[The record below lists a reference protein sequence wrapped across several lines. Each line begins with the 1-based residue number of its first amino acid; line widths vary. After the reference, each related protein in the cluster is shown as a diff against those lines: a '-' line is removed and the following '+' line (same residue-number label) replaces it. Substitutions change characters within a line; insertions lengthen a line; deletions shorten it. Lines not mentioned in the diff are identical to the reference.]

1 MATIIKIKR
10 SSATTAPS
18 ALAQGELALTYGS
31 GTQGNNGDR
40 LFIGTGTETNGE
52 AANIDVIGGQY
63 FTDMLDHVA
72 GTVTASCA
80 AIVDSNSKVDVLNV
94 DNLTLNGNTVSST
107 DAAGDINI
115 TPHTTGDLVLDGQKW
130 PQAVGSADQFLKTAA
145 DGQLSWAAVPSG
157 SFTLAADTG
166 SDDTFTTGNT
176 LTFAGGT
183 GIGTT
188 ISDDNLSFAID
199 ATVATL
205 TGTQTLTNKT
215 LTTPTLT
222 TPIANAGVQLKNG
235 ASSAGFLEF
244 FEDSDNGTNKVTLIG
259 PASTA
264 DVTVTL
270 PAAADTLV
278 GKATT
283 DTFTNKSIDVD
294 NNTVSNIEVDNLKAG
309 VLDTDIS
316 AVAGTDTTLAS
327 AKAIKTYVDAQLT
340 AADLDVAGDSGTL
353 DIDLDAD
360 TFTIAGGTGLTSTA
374 DTTTLTLNIDSTVTT
389 LSGAQTLTNKTL
401 TSPKI
406 NENVAVA
413 ATATELNIMDGGTA
427 ASATTLLDA
436 DRVVVNDDGT
446 MKQVALTD
454 FETYFEAGLDTLN
467 AVTSASSLATV
478 GTVTTGVWSATDV
491 AVAAGG
497 TGSSTA
503 SGARTNLGVAIGS
516 DVQAYDAQLADL
528 SGLAVTNGGF
538 IVGDGSNFVLESA
551 NTARTSL
558 GLGTGDTPTF
568 SGAAMGAQKITGV
581 LDPTAAQDA
590 ATKAYVDAVKTGLD
604 VKGSCKYAT
613 TADLSATYANGTAG
627 VGATLTADANG
638 ALTVD
643 GATPSVNDRILV
655 MDQSDA
661 EENGIYTATT
671 VGSANAAFV
680 LTRATDA
687 DTGTEFTG
695 GTFTFVEAG
704 TANADNGYVFTHN
717 GAPTMGTTDLT
728 VAQFSGAGQITA
740 GSGMTKSAN
749 TMNVVGGTGIT
760 ANANDIQIAADWTGQ
775 NTITTLGTITTG
787 QWQST
792 DVAVAYGGTGAS
804 TFTSNGILYGNAAN
818 AIQVTAA
825 GTDGY
830 FLYSNSGT
838 PSWTNQLDGGTF

>member
-80 AIVDSNSKVDVLNV
+80 AIVDSNSKVDVWNV

-107 DAAGDINI
+107 DIAGDINI

-130 PQAVGSADQFLKTAA
+130 PQADGSANQFLKTAGN
-145 DGQLSWAAVPSG
+145 GQLSWAAVPSG
-157 SFTLAADTG
+157 SFTLSADSG
-166 SDDTFTTGNT
+166 ANDTFTTGDT
-176 LTFAGGT
+176 LEFEGGT

-188 ISDDNLSFAID
+188 VSDDKLSFAID
-199 ATVATL
+199 ATVA
-205 TGTQTLTNKT
+205 
-215 LTTPTLT
+215 
-222 TPIANAGVQLKNG
+222 
-235 ASSAGFLEF
+235 
-244 FEDSDNGTNKVTLIG
+244 
-259 PASTA
+259 
-264 DVTVTL
+264 
-270 PAAADTLV
+270 
-278 GKATT
+278 
-283 DTFTNKSIDVD
+283 
-294 NNTVSNIEVDNLKAG
+294 
-309 VLDTDIS
+309 
-316 AVAGTDTTLAS
+316 
-327 AKAIKTYVDAQLT
+327 
-340 AADLDVAGDSGTL
+340 
-353 DIDLDAD
+353 
-360 TFTIAGGTGLTSTA
+360 
-374 DTTTLTLNIDSTVTT
+374 T

-401 TSPKI
+401 TSPI
-406 NENVAVA
+406 ASGLALSDSSIVFEG
-413 ATATELNIMDGGTA
+413 ATANEFETTLTVTDPSADRTITLPNVDGTVITTGNLSAITDAGVFTGSIVIEGTTDDQWETTIAVTDPTADRTWTVPNTSDTFAGTASTQTLTNKTISGGSNTLSDIANASLTNSSITVNGNAVSLGGTV
-427 ASATTLLDA
+427 TLDA
-436 DRVVVNDDGT
+436 DDLAEGTNLFYTDERVDDRVNTLFTDGEGIDSVYDDANGT
-446 MKQVALTD
+446 LTI
-454 FETYFEAGLDTLN
+454 AGEDASTSN
-467 AVTSASSLATV
+467 KGIASFHSDNFSVTSGAVIIKNGGVANAELVNSAVSFGGVSVSLGASDATPAFNLSDATAYTGDNALVTV
-478 GTVTTGVWSATDV
+478 GTI
-491 AVAAGG
+491 
-497 TGSSTA
+497 A
-503 SGARTNLGVAIGS
+503 SGTWNGTAIGNNYLANSSLTIGS
-516 DVQAYDAQLADL
+516 DTVSLGGTQTDL
-528 SGLAVTNGGF
+528 NGITSLDVDNITVDGNSISSTNTNGNVV
-538 IVGDGSNFVLESA
+538 IDPNGSGTVDMSSS
-551 NTARTSL
+551 RITSV
-558 GLGTGDTPTF
+558 T
-568 SGAAMGAQKITGV
+568 
-581 LDPTAAQDA
+581 DPTGAQDA

-643 GATPSVNDRILV
+643 GATPSTDDRILV

-661 EENGIYTATT
+661 EENGIYTVTT
-671 VGSANAAFV
+671 VGNAGAAFV

-695 GTFTFVEAG
+695 GTFTFVETG

-717 GAPTMGTTDLT
+717 GAPTMGTTELA

-838 PSWTNQLDGGTF
+838 PAWTNQLDGGTF

>member
-80 AIVDSNSKVDVLNV
+80 AIVDSNSKVDVWNV

-107 DAAGDINI
+107 DIAGDINI

-130 PQAVGSADQFLKTAA
+130 PQADGSANQFLKTAGN
-145 DGQLSWAAVPSG
+145 GQLSWAAVPSG
-157 SFTLAADTG
+157 SFTLSADSG
-166 SDDTFTTGNT
+166 ANDTFTTGDT
-176 LTFAGGT
+176 LEFEGGT

-188 ISDDNLSFAID
+188 VSDDKLSFAID
-199 ATVATL
+199 ATVA
-205 TGTQTLTNKT
+205 
-215 LTTPTLT
+215 
-222 TPIANAGVQLKNG
+222 
-235 ASSAGFLEF
+235 
-244 FEDSDNGTNKVTLIG
+244 
-259 PASTA
+259 
-264 DVTVTL
+264 
-270 PAAADTLV
+270 
-278 GKATT
+278 
-283 DTFTNKSIDVD
+283 
-294 NNTVSNIEVDNLKAG
+294 
-309 VLDTDIS
+309 
-316 AVAGTDTTLAS
+316 
-327 AKAIKTYVDAQLT
+327 
-340 AADLDVAGDSGTL
+340 
-353 DIDLDAD
+353 
-360 TFTIAGGTGLTSTA
+360 
-374 DTTTLTLNIDSTVTT
+374 T

-401 TSPKI
+401 TSPI
-406 NENVAVA
+406 ASGLALSDSSIVFEG
-413 ATATELNIMDGGTA
+413 ATANEFETTLTVTDPSADRTITLPNVDGTVITTGNLSAITDAGVFTGSIVIEGTTDDQWETTIAVTDPTADRTWTVPNTSDTFAGTASTQTLTNKTISGGSNTLSDIANASLTNSSITVNGNAVSLGGTV
-427 ASATTLLDA
+427 TLDA
-436 DRVVVNDDGT
+436 DDLAEGTNLFYTDERVDDRVNALFTDGEGIDSVYDDANGT
-446 MKQVALTD
+446 LTI
-454 FETYFEAGLDTLN
+454 AGEDASTSN
-467 AVTSASSLATV
+467 KGIASFHSDNFSVTSGAVIIKNGGVANAELVNSAVSFGGVSVSLGASDATPAFNLSDATAYTGDNALVTV
-478 GTVTTGVWSATDV
+478 GTI
-491 AVAAGG
+491 
-497 TGSSTA
+497 A
-503 SGARTNLGVAIGS
+503 SGTWNGTAIGNNYLANSSLTIGS
-516 DVQAYDAQLADL
+516 DTVSLGGTQTDL
-528 SGLAVTNGGF
+528 NGITSLDVDNITVDGNSISSTNTNGNVV
-538 IVGDGSNFVLESA
+538 IDPNGSGTVDMSSS
-551 NTARTSL
+551 RITSV
-558 GLGTGDTPTF
+558 T
-568 SGAAMGAQKITGV
+568 
-581 LDPTAAQDA
+581 DPTAAQDA

-643 GATPSVNDRILV
+643 GATPSTDDRILV

-661 EENGIYTATT
+661 EENGIYTVTT
-671 VGSANAAFV
+671 VGNAGAAFV

-695 GTFTFVEAG
+695 GTFTFVETG

-717 GAPTMGTTDLT
+717 GAPTMGTTELA

-838 PSWTNQLDGGTF
+838 PAWTNQLDGGTF

>member
-80 AIVDSNSKVDVLNV
+80 AIVDSNSKVDVWNV

-107 DAAGDINI
+107 DIAGDINI

-130 PQAVGSADQFLKTAA
+130 PQADGSANQFLKTAGN
-145 DGQLSWAAVPSG
+145 GQLSWAAVPSG
-157 SFTLAADTG
+157 SFTLSADSG
-166 SDDTFTTGNT
+166 SDDTFTTGDT
-176 LTFAGGT
+176 LEFEGGT

-188 ISDDNLSFAID
+188 VSDDKLSFAID
-199 ATVATL
+199 ATVA
-205 TGTQTLTNKT
+205 
-215 LTTPTLT
+215 
-222 TPIANAGVQLKNG
+222 
-235 ASSAGFLEF
+235 
-244 FEDSDNGTNKVTLIG
+244 
-259 PASTA
+259 
-264 DVTVTL
+264 
-270 PAAADTLV
+270 
-278 GKATT
+278 
-283 DTFTNKSIDVD
+283 
-294 NNTVSNIEVDNLKAG
+294 
-309 VLDTDIS
+309 
-316 AVAGTDTTLAS
+316 
-327 AKAIKTYVDAQLT
+327 
-340 AADLDVAGDSGTL
+340 
-353 DIDLDAD
+353 
-360 TFTIAGGTGLTSTA
+360 
-374 DTTTLTLNIDSTVTT
+374 T

-401 TSPKI
+401 TSPI
-406 NENVAVA
+406 ASGLALSDSSIVFEG
-413 ATATELNIMDGGTA
+413 ATANEFETTLTVTDPSADRTITLPNVDGTVITTGNLSAITDAGVFTGSIVIEGTTDDQWETTIAVTDPTADRTWTVPNTSDTFAGTASTQTLTNKTISGGSNTLSDIANASLTNSSITVNGNAVSLGGTV
-427 ASATTLLDA
+427 TLDA
-436 DRVVVNDDGT
+436 DDLAEGTNLFYTDERVDDRVNALFTDGEGIDSVYDDANGT
-446 MKQVALTD
+446 LTI
-454 FETYFEAGLDTLN
+454 AGEDASTSN
-467 AVTSASSLATV
+467 KGIASFHSDNFSVTSGAVIIKNGGVANAELVNSAVSFGGVSVSLGASDATPAFNLSDATAYTGDNALVTV
-478 GTVTTGVWSATDV
+478 GTI
-491 AVAAGG
+491 
-497 TGSSTA
+497 A
-503 SGARTNLGVAIGS
+503 SGTWNGTAIGNNYLANSSLTIGS
-516 DVQAYDAQLADL
+516 DTVSLGGTQTDL
-528 SGLAVTNGGF
+528 NGITSLDVDNITVDGNSISSTNTNGNVV
-538 IVGDGSNFVLESA
+538 IDPNGSGTVDMSSS
-551 NTARTSL
+551 RITSV
-558 GLGTGDTPTF
+558 T
-568 SGAAMGAQKITGV
+568 
-581 LDPTAAQDA
+581 DPTGAQDA

-627 VGATLTADANG
+627 VGATLTAVANG

-643 GATPSVNDRILV
+643 GATPSTDDRILV

-661 EENGIYTATT
+661 EENGIYTVTT
-671 VGSANAAFV
+671 VGNAGAAFV

-695 GTFTFVEAG
+695 GTFTFVETG

-717 GAPTMGTTDLT
+717 GAPTMGTTELA

-838 PSWTNQLDGGTF
+838 PAWTNQLDGGTF

>member
-80 AIVDSNSKVDVLNV
+80 AIVDSNSKVDVWNV

-107 DAAGDINI
+107 DTAGDINI

-130 PQAVGSADQFLKTAA
+130 PQADGSANQFLKTAGN
-145 DGQLSWAAVPSG
+145 GQLSWAAVPSG
-157 SFTLAADTG
+157 SFTLSADSG
-166 SDDTFTTGNT
+166 ANDTFTTGDT
-176 LTFAGGT
+176 LEFEGGT

-188 ISDDNLSFAID
+188 VSDDKLSFAID
-199 ATVATL
+199 ATVA
-205 TGTQTLTNKT
+205 
-215 LTTPTLT
+215 
-222 TPIANAGVQLKNG
+222 
-235 ASSAGFLEF
+235 
-244 FEDSDNGTNKVTLIG
+244 
-259 PASTA
+259 
-264 DVTVTL
+264 
-270 PAAADTLV
+270 
-278 GKATT
+278 
-283 DTFTNKSIDVD
+283 
-294 NNTVSNIEVDNLKAG
+294 
-309 VLDTDIS
+309 
-316 AVAGTDTTLAS
+316 
-327 AKAIKTYVDAQLT
+327 
-340 AADLDVAGDSGTL
+340 
-353 DIDLDAD
+353 
-360 TFTIAGGTGLTSTA
+360 
-374 DTTTLTLNIDSTVTT
+374 T

-401 TSPKI
+401 TSPI
-406 NENVAVA
+406 ASGLALSDSSIVFEG
-413 ATATELNIMDGGTA
+413 ATANEFETTLTVTDPSADRTITLPNVDGTVITTGNLSAITDAGVFTGSIVIEGTTDDQWETTIAVTDPTADRTWTVPNTSDTFAGTASTQTLTNKTISGGSNTLSDIANASLTNSSITVNGNAVSLGGTV
-427 ASATTLLDA
+427 TLDA
-436 DRVVVNDDGT
+436 DDLAEGTNLFYTDERVDDRVNTLFTDGEGIDSVYDDANGT
-446 MKQVALTD
+446 LTI
-454 FETYFEAGLDTLN
+454 AGEDASTSN
-467 AVTSASSLATV
+467 KGIASFHSDNFSVTSGAVIIKNGGVANAELVNSAVSFGGVSVSLGASDATPAFNLSDATAYTGDNALVTV
-478 GTVTTGVWSATDV
+478 GTI
-491 AVAAGG
+491 
-497 TGSSTA
+497 A
-503 SGARTNLGVAIGS
+503 SGTWNGTAIGNNYLANSSLTIGS
-516 DVQAYDAQLADL
+516 DTVSLGGTQTDL
-528 SGLAVTNGGF
+528 NGITSLDVDNITVDGNSISSTNTNGNVV
-538 IVGDGSNFVLESA
+538 IDPNGSGTVDMSSS
-551 NTARTSL
+551 RITSV
-558 GLGTGDTPTF
+558 T
-568 SGAAMGAQKITGV
+568 
-581 LDPTAAQDA
+581 DPTGAQDA

-643 GATPSVNDRILV
+643 GATPSTDDRILV

-661 EENGIYTATT
+661 EENGIYTVTT
-671 VGSANAAFV
+671 VGNAGAAFV

-695 GTFTFVEAG
+695 GTFTFVETG

-717 GAPTMGTTDLT
+717 GAPTMGTTELA

-838 PSWTNQLDGGTF
+838 PAWTNQLDGGTF

>member
-80 AIVDSNSKVDVLNV
+80 AIVDSNSKVDVWNV

-130 PQAVGSADQFLKTAA
+130 PQADGSANQFLKTAGN
-145 DGQLSWAAVPSG
+145 GQLSWAAVPSG
-157 SFTLAADTG
+157 SFTLSADSG
-166 SDDTFTTGNT
+166 ANDTFTTGDT
-176 LTFAGGT
+176 LEFEGGT

-188 ISDDNLSFAID
+188 VSDDKLSFAID
-199 ATVATL
+199 ATVA
-205 TGTQTLTNKT
+205 
-215 LTTPTLT
+215 
-222 TPIANAGVQLKNG
+222 
-235 ASSAGFLEF
+235 
-244 FEDSDNGTNKVTLIG
+244 
-259 PASTA
+259 
-264 DVTVTL
+264 
-270 PAAADTLV
+270 
-278 GKATT
+278 
-283 DTFTNKSIDVD
+283 
-294 NNTVSNIEVDNLKAG
+294 
-309 VLDTDIS
+309 
-316 AVAGTDTTLAS
+316 
-327 AKAIKTYVDAQLT
+327 
-340 AADLDVAGDSGTL
+340 
-353 DIDLDAD
+353 
-360 TFTIAGGTGLTSTA
+360 
-374 DTTTLTLNIDSTVTT
+374 T

-401 TSPKI
+401 TSPI
-406 NENVAVA
+406 ASGLALSDSSIVFEG
-413 ATATELNIMDGGTA
+413 ATANEFETTLTVTDPSADRTITLPNVDGTVITTGNLSAITDAGVFTGSIVIEGTTDDQWETTIAVTDPTADRTWTVPNTSDTFAGTASTQTLTNKTISGGSNTLSDIANASLTNSSITVNGNAVSLGGTV
-427 ASATTLLDA
+427 TLDA
-436 DRVVVNDDGT
+436 DDLAEGTNLFYTDERVDDRVNTLFTDGEGIDSVYDDANGT
-446 MKQVALTD
+446 LTI
-454 FETYFEAGLDTLN
+454 AGEDASTSN
-467 AVTSASSLATV
+467 KGIASFHSDNFSVTSGAVIIKNGGVANAELVNSAVSFGGVSVSLGASDATPAFNLSDATAYTGDNALVTV
-478 GTVTTGVWSATDV
+478 GTI
-491 AVAAGG
+491 
-497 TGSSTA
+497 A
-503 SGARTNLGVAIGS
+503 SGTWNGTAIGNNYLANSSLTIGS
-516 DVQAYDAQLADL
+516 DTVSLGGTQTDL
-528 SGLAVTNGGF
+528 NGITSLDVDNITVDGNSISSTNTNGNVV
-538 IVGDGSNFVLESA
+538 IDPNGSGTVDMSSS
-551 NTARTSL
+551 RITSV
-558 GLGTGDTPTF
+558 T
-568 SGAAMGAQKITGV
+568 
-581 LDPTAAQDA
+581 DPTGAQDA

-643 GATPSVNDRILV
+643 GATPSVDDRVLV

-661 EENGIYTATT
+661 EENGIYTVTT
-671 VGSANAAFV
+671 VGNAGAAFV

-695 GTFTFVEAG
+695 GTFTFVETG

-717 GAPTMGTTDLT
+717 GAPTMGTTELA

-838 PSWTNQLDGGTF
+838 PAWTNQLDGGTF

>member
-80 AIVDSNSKVDVLNV
+80 AIVDSNSKVDVWNV

-107 DAAGDINI
+107 DIAGDINI

-130 PQAVGSADQFLKTAA
+130 PQADGSANQFLKTAGN
-145 DGQLSWAAVPSG
+145 GQLSWAAVPSG
-157 SFTLAADTG
+157 SFTLSADSG
-166 SDDTFTTGNT
+166 SDDTFTTGDT
-176 LTFAGGT
+176 LEFEGGT

-188 ISDDNLSFAID
+188 VSDDKLSFAID
-199 ATVATL
+199 ATVA
-205 TGTQTLTNKT
+205 
-215 LTTPTLT
+215 
-222 TPIANAGVQLKNG
+222 
-235 ASSAGFLEF
+235 
-244 FEDSDNGTNKVTLIG
+244 
-259 PASTA
+259 
-264 DVTVTL
+264 
-270 PAAADTLV
+270 
-278 GKATT
+278 
-283 DTFTNKSIDVD
+283 
-294 NNTVSNIEVDNLKAG
+294 
-309 VLDTDIS
+309 
-316 AVAGTDTTLAS
+316 
-327 AKAIKTYVDAQLT
+327 
-340 AADLDVAGDSGTL
+340 
-353 DIDLDAD
+353 
-360 TFTIAGGTGLTSTA
+360 
-374 DTTTLTLNIDSTVTT
+374 T

-401 TSPKI
+401 TSPI
-406 NENVAVA
+406 ASGLALSDSSIVFEG
-413 ATATELNIMDGGTA
+413 ATANEFETTLTVTDPSADRTITLPNVDGTVITTGNLSAITDAGVFTGSIVIEGTTDDQWETTIAVTDPTADRTWTVPNTSDTFAGTASTQTLTNKTISGGSNTLSDIANASLTNSSITVNGNAVSLGGTV
-427 ASATTLLDA
+427 TLDA
-436 DRVVVNDDGT
+436 DDLAEGTNLFYTDERVDDRVNTLFTDGEGIDSVYDDANGT
-446 MKQVALTD
+446 LTI
-454 FETYFEAGLDTLN
+454 AGEDASTSN
-467 AVTSASSLATV
+467 KGIASFHSDNFSVTSGAVIIKNGGVANAELVNSAVSFGGVSVSLGASDATPAFNLSDATAYTGDNALVTV
-478 GTVTTGVWSATDV
+478 GTI
-491 AVAAGG
+491 
-497 TGSSTA
+497 A
-503 SGARTNLGVAIGS
+503 SGTWNGTAIGNNYLANSSLTIGS
-516 DVQAYDAQLADL
+516 DTVSLGGTQTDL
-528 SGLAVTNGGF
+528 NGITSLDVDNITVDGNSISSTNTNGNVV
-538 IVGDGSNFVLESA
+538 IDPNGSGTVDMSSS
-551 NTARTSL
+551 RITSV
-558 GLGTGDTPTF
+558 T
-568 SGAAMGAQKITGV
+568 
-581 LDPTAAQDA
+581 DPTGAQDA

-643 GATPSVNDRILV
+643 GATPSTDDRILV

-661 EENGIYTATT
+661 EENGIYTVTT
-671 VGSANAAFV
+671 VGNAGAAFV

-695 GTFTFVEAG
+695 GTFTFVETG

-717 GAPTMGTTDLT
+717 GAPTMGTTELA

-818 AIQVTAA
+818 AIQATAA

-838 PSWTNQLDGGTF
+838 PAWTNQLDGGTF

>member
-80 AIVDSNSKVDVLNV
+80 AIVDSNSKVDVWNV

-107 DAAGDINI
+107 DTAGDINI

-130 PQAVGSADQFLKTAA
+130 PQADGSANQFLKTAGN
-145 DGQLSWAAVPSG
+145 GQLSWAAVPSG

-205 TGTQTLTNKT
+205 AGAQTL
-215 LTTPTLT
+215 
-222 TPIANAGVQLKNG
+222 
-235 ASSAGFLEF
+235 
-244 FEDSDNGTNKVTLIG
+244 
-259 PASTA
+259 
-264 DVTVTL
+264 
-270 PAAADTLV
+270 
-278 GKATT
+278 
-283 DTFTNKSIDVD
+283 TNKSIDVD

-491 AVAAGG
+491 AVSAGG

-643 GATPSVNDRILV
+643 GATPSVDDRILV

-661 EENGIYTATT
+661 EENGIYTVTT
-671 VGSANAAFV
+671 VGAANAAFV

-760 ANANDIQIAADWTGQ
+760 ANANDIQIAANWTGQ

-838 PSWTNQLDGGTF
+838 PAWTNQLDGGTF

>member
-80 AIVDSNSKVDVLNV
+80 AIVDSNSKVDVWNV

-107 DAAGDINI
+107 DIAGDINI

-130 PQAVGSADQFLKTAA
+130 PQADGSANQFLKTAGN
-145 DGQLSWAAVPSG
+145 GQLSWAAVPSG
-157 SFTLAADTG
+157 SFTLSADSG
-166 SDDTFTTGNT
+166 SDDTFTTGDT
-176 LTFAGGT
+176 LEFEGGT

-188 ISDDNLSFAID
+188 VSDDKLSFAID
-199 ATVATL
+199 ATVA
-205 TGTQTLTNKT
+205 
-215 LTTPTLT
+215 
-222 TPIANAGVQLKNG
+222 
-235 ASSAGFLEF
+235 
-244 FEDSDNGTNKVTLIG
+244 
-259 PASTA
+259 
-264 DVTVTL
+264 
-270 PAAADTLV
+270 
-278 GKATT
+278 
-283 DTFTNKSIDVD
+283 
-294 NNTVSNIEVDNLKAG
+294 
-309 VLDTDIS
+309 
-316 AVAGTDTTLAS
+316 
-327 AKAIKTYVDAQLT
+327 
-340 AADLDVAGDSGTL
+340 
-353 DIDLDAD
+353 
-360 TFTIAGGTGLTSTA
+360 
-374 DTTTLTLNIDSTVTT
+374 T

-401 TSPKI
+401 TSPI
-406 NENVAVA
+406 ASGLALSDSSIVFEG
-413 ATATELNIMDGGTA
+413 ATANEFETTLTVTDPSADRTITLPNVDGTVITTGNLSAITDAGVFTGSIVIEGTTDDQWETTIAVTDPTADRTWTVPNTSDTFAGTASTQTLTNKTISGGSNTLSDIANASLTNSSITVNGNAVSLGGTV
-427 ASATTLLDA
+427 TLDA
-436 DRVVVNDDGT
+436 DDLAEGTNLFYTDERVDDRVNALFTDGEGIDSVYDDANGT
-446 MKQVALTD
+446 LTI
-454 FETYFEAGLDTLN
+454 AGEDASTSN
-467 AVTSASSLATV
+467 KGIASFHSDNFSVTSGAVIIKNGGVANAELVNSAVSFGGVSVSLGASDATPAFNLSDATAYTGDNALVTV
-478 GTVTTGVWSATDV
+478 GTI
-491 AVAAGG
+491 
-497 TGSSTA
+497 A
-503 SGARTNLGVAIGS
+503 SGTWNGTAIGNNYLANSSLTIGS
-516 DVQAYDAQLADL
+516 DTVSLGGTQTDL
-528 SGLAVTNGGF
+528 NGITSLDVDNITVDGNSISSTNTNGNVV
-538 IVGDGSNFVLESA
+538 IDPNGSGTVDMSSS
-551 NTARTSL
+551 RITSV
-558 GLGTGDTPTF
+558 T
-568 SGAAMGAQKITGV
+568 
-581 LDPTAAQDA
+581 DPTGAQDA

-643 GATPSVNDRILV
+643 GATPSVDDRVLV

-661 EENGIYTATT
+661 EENGIYTVTT
-671 VGSANAAFV
+671 VGNAGAAFV

-695 GTFTFVEAG
+695 GTFTFVETG

-717 GAPTMGTTDLT
+717 GAPTMGTTELA

>member
-80 AIVDSNSKVDVLNV
+80 AIVDSNSKVDVWNV

-107 DAAGDINI
+107 DIAGDINI

-130 PQAVGSADQFLKTAA
+130 PQADGSANQFLKTAGN
-145 DGQLSWAAVPSG
+145 GQLSWAAIPSG
-157 SFTLAADTG
+157 SFTLSADSG
-166 SDDTFTTGNT
+166 SDDTFTTGDT
-176 LTFAGGT
+176 LEFEGGT

-188 ISDDNLSFAID
+188 VSDDKLSFAID
-199 ATVATL
+199 ATVA
-205 TGTQTLTNKT
+205 
-215 LTTPTLT
+215 
-222 TPIANAGVQLKNG
+222 
-235 ASSAGFLEF
+235 
-244 FEDSDNGTNKVTLIG
+244 
-259 PASTA
+259 
-264 DVTVTL
+264 
-270 PAAADTLV
+270 
-278 GKATT
+278 
-283 DTFTNKSIDVD
+283 
-294 NNTVSNIEVDNLKAG
+294 
-309 VLDTDIS
+309 
-316 AVAGTDTTLAS
+316 
-327 AKAIKTYVDAQLT
+327 
-340 AADLDVAGDSGTL
+340 
-353 DIDLDAD
+353 
-360 TFTIAGGTGLTSTA
+360 
-374 DTTTLTLNIDSTVTT
+374 T

-401 TSPKI
+401 TSPI
-406 NENVAVA
+406 ASGLALSDSSIVFEG
-413 ATATELNIMDGGTA
+413 ATANEFETTLTVTDPSADRTITLPNVDGTVITTGNLSAITDAGVFTGSIVIEGTTDDQWETTIAVTDPTADRTWTVPNTSDTFAGTASTQTLTNKTISGGSNTLSDIANASLTNSSITVNGNAVSLGGTV
-427 ASATTLLDA
+427 TLDA
-436 DRVVVNDDGT
+436 DDLAEGTNLFYTDERVDDRVNTLFTDGEGIDSVYDDANGT
-446 MKQVALTD
+446 LTI
-454 FETYFEAGLDTLN
+454 AGEDASTSN
-467 AVTSASSLATV
+467 KGIASFHSDNFSVTSGAVIIKNGGVANAELVNSAVSFGGVSVSLGASDATPAFNLSDATAYTGDNALVTV
-478 GTVTTGVWSATDV
+478 GTI
-491 AVAAGG
+491 
-497 TGSSTA
+497 A
-503 SGARTNLGVAIGS
+503 SGTWNGTAIGNNYLANSSLTIGS
-516 DVQAYDAQLADL
+516 DTVSLGGTQTDL
-528 SGLAVTNGGF
+528 NGITSLDVDNITVDGNSISSTNTNGNVV
-538 IVGDGSNFVLESA
+538 IDPNGSGTVDMSSS
-551 NTARTSL
+551 RITSV
-558 GLGTGDTPTF
+558 T
-568 SGAAMGAQKITGV
+568 
-581 LDPTAAQDA
+581 DPTGAQDA

-643 GATPSVNDRILV
+643 GATPSTDDRILV

-661 EENGIYTATT
+661 EENGIYTVTT
-671 VGSANAAFV
+671 VGNAGAAFV

-695 GTFTFVEAG
+695 GTFTFVETG

-717 GAPTMGTTDLT
+717 GAPTMGTTELA

-838 PSWTNQLDGGTF
+838 PAWTNQLDGGTF